1 MTEPGFRKGKLSPA
15 GKVLGEVLSRLGLE
29 RRWKEHNLL
38 SKWASVV
45 GTQVAAATRIE
56 GIRDGVLT
64 VLCRSSAW
72 ANELSLYKDQ
82 IVGRLN
88 EIAGEEIVRD
98 IRFSTRGYRSA
109 ANGAEARGSQE
120 VPAEAPLNKEDVEC
134 ARRIASA
141 CKDPELGKVVE
152 RAILTAKRYR
162 KRGPELECEKE
173 VEKNG

>member
-1 MTEPGFRKGKLSPA
+1 MTEPEFRKGGLSPA

-45 GTQVAAATRIE
+45 GTQVAAATRTE
-56 GIRDGVLT
+56 GIRDGVLI
-64 VLCRSSAW
+64 VLCKSSAW

-82 IVGRLN
+82 IVARLN
-88 EIAGEEIVRD
+88 AIAGEQLVRD
-98 IRFSTRGYRSA
+98 IRFSTRGYRA
-109 ANGAEARGSQE
+109 MAGGDTNPGQE
-120 VPAEAPLNKEDVEC
+120 VPAQAPISEEDVEC
-134 ARRIASA
+134 ARRIASI
-141 CKDPELGKVVE
+141 CKDPELGKIVE

-162 KRGPELECEKE
+162 RRALESGCEKE